1 MVAGYRIDGVLG
13 EGGMGTVYRA
23 TQLSLNRTV
32 ALKVLAGE
40 LSDDSGFRERFRREG
55 QLQAII
61 DHPHIVTVYEAG
73 ATEHGLFLAMRLVRG
88 PNLKD
93 AIVAGELDPHR
104 TVALL
109 AQVAD
114 ALDSAHEVGLIHR
127 DVKPQNILIG
137 ARDHAYLADFGL
149 MKAPDADSLTQTG
162 QFVGTIDY
170 VSPEQARGEGASGRS
185 DVYALAGV
193 LYECLTGDI
202 PFDRPS
208 EAAIL
213 YAHMVEPPPK
223 PSEHAELPEGLD
235 MVVATGM
242 AKDQDDRYATAG
254 EMIRAAADALGVKA
268 PAPTPAPADGGGPGE
283 TRPTPIP
290 GDGPIAD
297 PTRTTARGAIPMG
310 APTAPA
316 RVPTAPPRPGEATA
330 PARDAEATAASAGAA
345 AAPGAAAPSAP
356 ARRAGPPTA
365 LIALAA
371 VLALAAIAAGL
382 LIGRSGG
389 GGEEQSELSNSA
401 SAGNVG
407 FSYPAG
413 WSRTGEPEVPGLEL
427 SDPIVLRPSGS
438 GGARLVAGTTDARGA
453 PLLPGPFLARLGS
466 APERDDPVTLGG
478 VQAYRYADLEP
489 RGLDAPITLYTIPT
503 DDGVVTIGCVAGPGP
518 PPGFGPDCDRV
529 AASLEL
535 TGAKALPLGPSKQT
549 ADLLERTV
557 SRLDDATASA
567 TPRLRSADT
576 PDAQARAAAE
586 LSRAYA
592 AASRSLRTADVGP
605 AEALAIDRLGA
616 AFGSVSAAYA
626 RAAAAA
632 RDGDE
637 AAFAAAG
644 RAVDRG
650 GKAAD
655 RALSRLGDLGYRVS
669 G

>member
-32 ALKVLAGE
+32 ALKILAGE
-40 LSDDSGFRERFRREG
+40 LSDDPGFRERFRREG

-93 AIVAGELDPHR
+93 AIVAHELDPHR

-149 MKAPDADSLTQTG
+149 MKAPDADALTQTG

-170 VSPEQARGEGASGRS
+170 VSPEQARGEGASGQS

-202 PFDRPS
+202 PFARPS

-213 YAHMVEPPPK
+213 YAHMVDPPPK
-223 PSEHAELPEGLD
+223 PSEHASLPEGLD
-235 MVVATGM
+235 TVVATGM

-268 PAPTPAPADGGGPGE
+268 PAPAPSPADGGG
-283 TRPTPIP
+283 
-290 GDGPIAD
+290 GDRTKPSPLSPNAPVAD
-297 PTRTTARGAIPMG
+297 PNRTTARGTIPAG
-310 APTAPA
+310 AATAPA
-316 RVPTAPPRPGEATA
+316 RVPGAPRGPGEATS
-330 PARDAEATAASAGAA
+330 PARAAEAT
-345 AAPGAAAPSAP
+345 APGAAAPTAGAAAATAAP
-356 ARRAGPPTA
+356 TRRGGLPTA
-365 LIALAA
+365 LIVLAA
-371 VLALAAIAAGL
+371 LLALAAIAAGL

-389 GGEEQSELSNSA
+389 GGEEQSDLSNSA
-401 SAGNVG
+401 SAGNIG

-413 WSRTGEPEVPGLEL
+413 WSRAGEPGVPGLDL
-427 SDPIVLRPSGS
+427 SDPIVLEPSGS

-453 PLLPGPFLARLGS
+453 PLLPAPFLARLGDV
-466 APERDDPVTLGG
+466 PPHDDAVTLGG
-478 VQAYRYADLEP
+478 VQAYRYSDLRP
-489 RGLDAPITLYTIPT
+489 RGLDAPITLYTVPT

-518 PPGFGPDCDRV
+518 PPGFDLDCDRI

-535 TGAKALPLGPSKQT
+535 TGAKALPLGPSKET
-549 ADLLERTV
+549 ADLLERTAK
-557 SRLDDATASA
+557 RLDDATASA
-567 TPRLRSADT
+567 TPKLRSADT
-576 PDAQARAAAE
+576 PDAQARAASE

-592 AASRSLRTADVGP
+592 TASRSLASADVGP
-605 AEALAIDRLGA
+605 ADALAIDRLA
-616 AFGSVSAAYA
+616 AALGRVSAAYGRSA
-626 RAAAAA
+626 DAA
-632 RDGDE
+632 RDGDS

-644 RAVDRG
+644 RAVDRA

-655 RALSRLGDLGYRVS
+655 RALGRLGDLGYRVS
-669 G
+669 